1 MKILKAKITKDN
13 TLVASY
19 MDDDENTVT
28 VDGKNLVHKDLV
40 AAFKELTGHMA
51 ILCELREAKENS
63 IPDDLTNISSVEVNG
78 YSIGG
83 TDEDEGVTL
92 IGKRFLKS
100 KKVLNLI
107 APFTKFDNENEEYP
121 HAFTLMQAIDAC
133 NYEVVEYLTN
143 KKWAVVQQ
151 ELPFDG
157 NAPQDIQA
165 DTVADAST
173 VSEAEKFL
181 TGLADKIGADMVSV
195 NGNTIVMKGKRR
207 NRKKEEVA

>member
-1 MKILKAKITKDN
+1 MKILTEKITKDN

-19 MDDDENTVT
+19 KDDDENTVT

-133 NYEVVEYLTN
+133 NYEVMEYLTN

-151 ELPFDG
+151 ELPFDE

-165 DTVADAST
+165 DPIADDTFKEEVSNFLQGVAKETGAQLI
-173 VSEAEKFL
+173 VS
-181 TGLADKIGADMVSV
+181 
-195 NGNTIVMKGKRR
+195 GNTVTMKGKRR
-207 NRKKEEVA
+207 SRKKAEAVA

>member
-1 MKILKAKITKDN
+1 MDIIKAKITKEN
-13 TLVASY
+13 TLVVTY
-19 MDDDENTVT
+19 RDEDENTVT

-51 ILCELREAKENS
+51 ILCELREAKEDS
-63 IPDDLTNISSVEVNG
+63 IPDDLKNLSSVEVTG

-121 HAFTLMQAIDAC
+121 YAFTLMQAIDAC
-133 NYEVVEYLTN
+133 NYEAEQYLTA

-165 DTVADAST
+165 DPIADDTFREEVNNFLQGLPKST
-173 VSEAEKFL
+173 DTQLV
-181 TGLADKIGADMVSV
+181 V
-195 NGNTIVMKGKRR
+195 NGNTITVKGKRSR
-207 NRKKEEVA
+207 RKKEEAVA

>member
-1 MKILKAKITKDN
+1 MNILKAKITKEN

-19 MDDDENTVT
+19 MDEDGNTVT

-40 AAFKELTGHMA
+40 AAFAELTGHMA
-51 ILCELREAKENS
+51 ILCELREAKEDS
-63 IPDDLTNISSVEVNG
+63 IPEDLKNISTVEVTG

-107 APFTKFDNENEEYP
+107 APFTKFENENEEYP

-133 NYEVVEYLTN
+133 NYEVTEYLTA

-165 DTVADAST
+165 DPIADDAFREEVKNFLQGLPKST
-173 VSEAEKFL
+173 DTQLV
-181 TGLADKIGADMVSV
+181 V
-195 NGNTIVMKGKRR
+195 NGNTITVNGKRR
-207 NRKKEEVA
+207 SRKKEEAVA